1 MCFSSSEN
9 ATEACP
15 DTRERANYYNYN
27 KSRAIGKLHIS
38 LFLRVYHKEIN
49 LITVPED
56 QFNFNLWQILIEG
69 FQSHLVLMLQSFVKL
84 TVPVHLPSLH
94 VVGFKPLLIKMCSGV
109 NAQFMKRAF
118 MYEQNLHE
126 FYDANKTSLG
136 NMFSTSAR
144 IL

>member
-1 MCFSSSEN
+1 M
-9 ATEACP
+9 
-15 DTRERANYYNYN
+15 
-27 KSRAIGKLHIS
+27 KLQIS
-38 LFLRVYHKEIN
+38 LFLHVYHNETN
-49 LITVPED
+49 HITVPED

-94 VVGFKPLLIKMCSGV
+94 VVGLQPLLIKMCSGV

-136 NMFSTSAR
+136 NMLSTSAR